1 MTLDELK
8 TRLAVEKHTTGGI
21 YLIECGEKCEAPGV
35 LGIYEEDGTWYVY
48 NTDDRGDIAVVDKGT
63 ENDMTDFVYRFVL
76 KAEKRYLK
84 RQERLKH
91 QKKS

>member
-35 LGIYEEDGTWYVY
+35 LGIYEENGVWYVY
-48 NTDDRGDIAVVDKGT
+48 LTDDRGDIIVVAKGT
-63 ENDMTDFVYRFVL
+63 ENDMTDALYRRIL

-84 RQERLKH
+84 NHL
-91 QKKS
+91 